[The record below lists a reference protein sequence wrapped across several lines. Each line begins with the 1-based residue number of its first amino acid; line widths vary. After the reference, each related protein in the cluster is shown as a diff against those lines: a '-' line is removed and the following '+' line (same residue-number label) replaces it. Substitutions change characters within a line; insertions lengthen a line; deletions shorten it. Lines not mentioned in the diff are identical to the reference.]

1 MLPIK
6 TGATLIL
13 MCLIVSASAEWAPI
27 KCGQAKFYLSGL
39 IELEE
44 RLYRE
49 EGLWSCGVP
58 RLRAREAVVQA
69 CKSYFPKGLYLVNV
83 DKGRNETYGN

>member
-1 MLPIK
+1 MEGETVMNYSK
-6 TGATLIL
+6 HAVLIAL
-13 MCLIVSASAEWAPI
+13 MCSMVSASAEWAPI

-49 EGLWSCGVP
+49 RGLWSCGVP
-58 RLRAREAVVQA
+58 ELNARLAVEQA
-69 CKSYFPKGLYLVNV
+69 CERLPSEESVF
-83 DKGRNETYGN
+83 RE